1 VMGRSASE
9 ATPGRYTLRARV
21 SRSRTGASNAA

>member
-1 VMGRSASE
+1 VMGRSTSE
-9 ATPGRYTLRARV
+9 ATPGRYTLRAHV